1 MQWALS
7 QIVLSQSDDIAQFLP
22 RAHPSHSPPPQSTSV
37 SCASFTPSAQLTP
50 MHLFFEH
57 MVYWLQSRSPTA
69 QPCPAPHI
77 GHPPPPQSTSVSEP
91 FLMWSVQVGMAG
103 VADAPPPA
111 AFLGPA
117 SSLRSGRVPAPGSR
131 GRLVVARGAS

>member
-7 QIVLSQSDDIAQFLP
+7 QIVLSKPDDIAQFLQ
-22 RAHPSHSPPPQSTSV
+22 RAPPSHSPPPQSTSV
-37 SCASFTPSAQLTP
+37 SCASLTPSAQLTP

-57 MVYWLQSRSPTA
+57 MVYWLQSRSVTA
-69 QPCPAPHI
+69 QPCPALHT

-103 VADAPPPA
+103 VAHGSRTASPLVA
-111 AFLGPA
+111 A
-117 SSLRSGRVPAPGSR
+117 SSLGSGVIVPPSSDGP
-131 GRLVVARGAS
+131 